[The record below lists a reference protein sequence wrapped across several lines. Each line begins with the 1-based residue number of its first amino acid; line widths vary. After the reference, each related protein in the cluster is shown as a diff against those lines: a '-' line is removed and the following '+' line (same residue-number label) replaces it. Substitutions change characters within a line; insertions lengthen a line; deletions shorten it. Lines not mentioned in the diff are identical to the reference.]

1 MEAKIYEIDFDGYV
15 ACKLE
20 VVDNE
25 VKIIAAMNEGGEP
38 IDIRKIRISDE
49 PLEL

>member
-1 MEAKIYEIDFDGYV
+1 MKRKTYEIDFDGYV

-25 VKIIAAMNEGGEP
+25 VKIIAAMNEGGVS

-49 PLEL
+49 PLGL